1 MRNRVILIAIMT
13 IWVVS
18 SAKAELKLRPV
29 HPDEPVHYTYEN
41 RFLLESSLE
50 SLQQVQGYLKSFRD
64 LTEETKTKVSRQKI
78 KEIGN
83 TDWETQNMGFRN
95 FPRSIEGTL
104 RKQDYQIRELRYQ
117 LANEMFKQKL
127 IGEKELAE
135 RKKAF
140 EEAEKSFQTFWDK
153 FGISD

>member
-1 MRNRVILIAIMT
+1 MRNRVLLIAIMT
-13 IWVVS
+13 IWVAS

-29 HPDEPVHYTYEN
+29 HPDESVKYTYEN
-41 RFLLESSLE
+41 RFSLESSLE
-50 SLQQVQGYLKSFRD
+50 SLQQIQGYLKSFQV
-64 LTEETKTKVSRQKI
+64 LTEETKAKVSRQKM

-95 FPRSIEGTL
+95 FPRGIEGTL

-117 LANEMFKQKL
+117 LAKEKFKQKV

-135 RKKAF
+135 AKQAF